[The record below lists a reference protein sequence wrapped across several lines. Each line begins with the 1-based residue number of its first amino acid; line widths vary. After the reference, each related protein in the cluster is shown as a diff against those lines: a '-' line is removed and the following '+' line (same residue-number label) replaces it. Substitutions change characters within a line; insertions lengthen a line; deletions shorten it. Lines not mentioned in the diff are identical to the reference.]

1 MYLVISHFTQNKWTT
16 DYFLDY
22 LENKQE
28 KYYYLRHPFNFE
40 QDLSY
45 SELIYFDGKNK
56 QTVWKYKKSNI
67 FLLDIIRNI
76 FLSFYIWIKL
86 SFKIDKIVW
95 FWWFNIFP
103 FLYLRLFWKKTY
115 FWGVDYSKKRFENK
129 FFNWLYG
136 AFETISCK
144 FSNMIISSSE
154 RQKEARTRFHG
165 ATKKKSL
172 VINNGVENT
181 DFPKDFSRF
190 PEIGFFYLGSITKQ
204 HGVIDF
210 IKYFYIKNDINIPL
224 YIIGWGE
231 EENHLKNIIETN
243 NLSRVVQ
250 FLGRKNQD
258 EISDFLQNQEKKLF
272 WIAPYSDI
280 VNDHVYYIDSL
291 KVREYLAYNM
301 PFIISDISYIDCDL
315 KEFWI
320 IYKKFKDIDLQKL
333 ETFSFDIEKKNS
345 ILEKYTWY
353 NLFSKEF

>member
-1 MYLVISHFTQNKWTT
+1 MYFIVSHFTNNRWTT
-16 DYFLDY
+16 DYFCDY
-22 LENKQE
+22 LEKKWK
-28 KYYYLRHPFNFE
+28 KYFYLRHPFQFE
-40 QDLSY
+40 KDLWY
-45 SELIYFDGKNK
+45 SELIEFDGKQKNIVK
-56 QTVWKYKKSNI
+56 KYKKFKI
-67 FLLDIIRNI
+67 FPLEMIRNF
-76 FLSFYIWIKL
+76 FLSLWLAWKWRKKYEKAIW
-86 SFKIDKIVW
+86 FGG
-95 FWWFNIFP
+95 FNTLPLLF
-103 FLYLRLFWKKTY
+103 LRLFKKKVY

-204 HGVIDF
+204 HGIIEF
-210 IKYFYIKNDINIPL
+210 IEYFYIKNGINIPL

-231 EENHLKNIIETN
+231 EENHLKNIITEN
-243 NLSRVVQ
+243 NLNELVK
-250 FLGRKNQD
+250 FLWRKNKE
-258 EISDFLQNQEKKLF
+258 EISDFLQKQEKKLF
-272 WIAPYSDI
+272 WIAPYSDT

-291 KVREYLAYNM
+291 KMREYLVYNL
-301 PFIISDISYIDCDL
+301 PFIIFDIPYIDNDI

-320 IYKKFKDIDLQKL
+320 IYKKFEDIDLKEL
-333 ETFSFDIEKKNS
+333 ERFSFDIEKKNS